1 MDADLRAK
9 IRALMDSGI
18 LPRDLPRME
27 KLAPGHG
34 ARPTQILIGEQPQER
49 CTACEEPGPQVS
61 PMRAGASL
69 CVSMPPATRSGSRS
83 GKPSELR

>member
-27 KLAPGHG
+27 KLAPAHG
-34 ARPTQILIGEQPQER
+34 ARPTQVLIGEQPQER

-61 PMRAGASL
+61 YTYAG
-69 CVSMPPATRSGSRS
+69 GSVIVRLHAACDALWQQ
-83 GKPSELR
+83 ERLA